1 MLLKEYLIDNCEN
14 EQLAI
19 IIDNLA
25 DAAILISKTIKTINK
40 ISHSENKKSI
50 N

>member
-19 IIDNLA
+19 IINNLA

-40 ISHSENKKSI
+40 INVFI
-50 N
+50 FN

>member
-19 IIDNLA
+19 IINNLA
-25 DAAILISKTIKTINK
+25 DAAILIFQNTYCWCISKTDCKNCI
-40 ISHSENKKSI
+40 
-50 N
+50 

>member
-14 EQLAI
+14 EQLAT

-25 DAAILISKTIKTINK
+25 NAAILISKTIKTINK
-40 ISHSENKKSI
+40 KTR
-50 N
+50 